1 MHIRYIQLYTVEHL
15 TKEDLEMKTKHYEFT
30 EIEILVIR
38 ESLTEYWHNTLKR
51 SLANSPITKNM
62 QNACKALKDQFI
74 QDYRRI

>member
-1 MHIRYIQLYTVEHL
+1 
-15 TKEDLEMKTKHYEFT
+15 MKTKHYEFT